1 MIETISIIMTRPLLF
16 FLLLFTTI
24 SLNAQNLDFEI
35 VENEKAKNWK
45 EMGQGQYK
53 VHFDQ
58 NIKQHGETSA
68 SIESIGETVNFKA
81 LGYKI
86 PANFGGK
93 KIKLTGYI
101 KTENVTSGWAGLWMR
116 IDPNVAFDNMRSRGI
131 TGTTDWKKYEV
142 ELNLSNQAETI
153 VIGGILAGSGK
164 MWVDNLEVTIDGK
177 PLDKAPQKKL
187 TKAQKDKEFD
197 QGSLITFSSL
207 DTNQIQ
213 NLDLLGRIW
222 GFLKYYHPEVGKGNY
237 NWDYELFRIL
247 PKYKDSKTNF
257 ERDTILIKWIE
268 SLGEVIV
275 CKPCKEAPED
285 AILKPD
291 FDWINSS
298 NMSTALT
305 DKLQYIRKN
314 RHQGDHYY
322 IEMTPNI
329 GNPIFKNESSYKDM
343 PYKDAGFRLLALY
356 RYWNMIQY
364 FFPNRHLTDK
374 DWNTCLT
381 EYVPQFINAKNDLE
395 YELAFLKIIADL
407 KDTHA
412 YLSGGKHK
420 IQEQRGKFY
429 PPIHLRFVENKLVV
443 DAYFNEEIKASIGL
457 EIGDIITHI
466 KGKPVSKIVEN
477 LHDFYPA
484 SNQPTRLRNI
494 SFDILRATNN
504 ALDISIKR
512 DGKSFD
518 KTLELF
524 EQKKIEGYYRSYKR
538 EKNGS
543 CFKMLDNNIGY
554 VTLKNIKK
562 EDVKVLR
569 KDFKDTKGII
579 VDIRNYPSAFMPFTL
594 GSFFTSKYSSFVK
607 FTNGNINNPGEFT
620 YGKDLSIPPKGKFY
634 KGKVVVLV
642 NEISQSQAEYTA
654 MAFRAGD
661 DVTIVGSTTA
671 GADGNVSRI
680 ALPGGLG
687 TSISGIGVYYPD
699 GTETQRVGIIPD
711 IEVLPTI
718 KGIKEGRDE
727 ILEKAIEIKN
737 KSQ

>member
-1 MIETISIIMTRPLLF
+1 MKKLLF
-16 FLLLFTTI
+16 LFSFIFISNI
-24 SLNAQNLDFEI
+24 SLAQNSTNLDFEI

-81 LGYKI
+81 LGYHI
-86 PANFGGK
+86 PADFGGK
-93 KIKLTGYI
+93 KIKLTGFI
-101 KTENVTSGWAGLWMR
+101 KTENIVNGWAGLWMR
-116 IDPNVAFDNMRSRGI
+116 IDPQVAFDNMKSRGI
-131 TGTTDWKKYEV
+131 KGTTDWKKYEV
-142 ELNLSNQAETI
+142 ELNLSNQAETV
-153 VIGGILAGSGK
+153 VIGGLLVGSGK
-164 MWVDNLEVTIDGK
+164 MWVDNLEVTIDGF

-197 QGSLITFSSL
+197 QGSLITFSNL
-207 DTNQIQ
+207 DNNQIQ

-247 PKYKDSKTNF
+247 PKYKDSKTNLD
-257 ERDTILIKWIE
+257 RDNILSNWIE
-268 SLGEVIV
+268 GLGEVIV
-275 CKPCKEAPED
+275 CKSCKETSED

-291 FDWINSS
+291 LDWIKNS
-298 NMSTALT
+298 NMSTALK

-314 RHQGDHYY
+314 RHQGNHYY
-322 IEMTPNI
+322 IEMTPNV
-329 GNPIFKNESSYKDM
+329 GNPIFKNEGSYKDM
-343 PYKDAGFRLLALY
+343 PYKDTGFRLLALY

-364 FFPNRHLTDK
+364 FFPNRHLIDK

-381 EYVPQFINAKNDLE
+381 EYIPQFINVKNDLE
-395 YELAFLKIIADL
+395 YELAFLKIIADI

-412 YLSGGKHK
+412 NLSGGKYK

-429 PPIHLRFVENKLVV
+429 PPMHVRFIENKLVV
-443 DAYFNEEIKASIGL
+443 DAYFNEETKASIGL
-457 EIGDIITHI
+457 EVGDIITHI
-466 KGKPVSKIVEN
+466 NGKPVSKIVEN
-477 LHDFYPA
+477 IHDFYPA
-484 SNQPTRLRNI
+484 SNQPTRLRDI
-494 SFDILRATNN
+494 SFDILRSTNN
-504 ALDISIKR
+504 TLDISVKR
-512 DGKSFD
+512 DGKVFD
-518 KTLELF
+518 KTLKLF
-524 EQKKIEGYYRSYKR
+524 EQKEIEGYYRWYKR

-543 CFKMLDNNIGY
+543 SFKMLDNNIGY
-554 VTLKNIKK
+554 ITLKNIKK
-562 EDVKVLR
+562 EDVKVIR

-594 GSFFTSKYSSFVK
+594 GSFFTSKYAPFVK
-607 FTNGNINNPGEFT
+607 FTNGSVNNPGAFT
-620 YGKDLSIPPKGKFY
+620 YGKDLSIPPKEKFY

-661 DVTIVGSTTA
+661 NVTLVGSTTA

-680 ALPGGLG
+680 SLPGGLM
-687 TSISGIGVYYPD
+687 TMISGIGVYYPD
-699 GTETQRVGIIPD
+699 GTETQRIGIVPD
-711 IEVLPTI
+711 IEVLPTV

-727 ILEKAIEIKN
+727 ILEKAIEIIN
-737 KSQ
+737 KD